1 LNATLNAMADLA
13 RLCVHQVT
21 LMEQCDFRQS
31 VACLA
36 RNGVTKT
43 AVWCDKLAAIG
54 TTEAASILGDH
65 GVEAVALCPGGHL
78 TDRDPAAFHSALD
91 NNRRWL
97 DQAAAIGAA
106 SLVTITGGLG
116 ADETDLRFARDRALE
131 GLATLVPEARAA
143 GVRLALEPL
152 HPMVCGYRSVISTL
166 REANAWLD
174 RLDAG
179 DVMGIALDTY
189 AVWWEPDLQRE
200 IARAGPRI
208 IAFHVSDW
216 LADTSDVRLDRGMPG
231 DGLIDLPAIRGWV
244 EAAGY
249 RGPIEVEIF
258 SRRNWW
264 TRDADDVV
272 RTILHR
278 YGRDF

>member
-1 LNATLNAMADLA
+1 MNIAADLA

-21 LMEQCDFRQS
+21 LMEQCDFRRS
-31 VACLA
+31 VECLA

-43 AVWCDKLAAIG
+43 AVWRDKLDSIGVTAAA
-54 TTEAASILGDH
+54 TILHDH
-65 GVEAVALCPGGHL
+65 GVEAVALCPGGLL
-78 TDRDPAAFHSALD
+78 TDRDPAAFHDALGD
-91 NNRRWL
+91 NRRLL
-97 DQAAAIGAA
+97 DRAAAIGAK
-106 SLVTITGGLG
+106 SLIAITGGLG
-116 ADETDLRFARDRALE
+116 EDETDLRFARDRALE
-131 GLATLVPEARAA
+131 GLAALVSDARAA

-152 HPMVCGYRSVISTL
+152 HPMLCGARSVISTL
-166 REANAWLD
+166 REANTWLD
-174 RLDAG
+174 RLDAD

-189 AVWWEPDLQRE
+189 AVWWEADLQRE
-200 IARAGPRI
+200 IVRAGRRI

-231 DGLIDLPAIRGWV
+231 DGLIDLPLIRRWT

-264 TRDADDVV
+264 TRDPDVV
-272 RTILHR
+272 VQTILQR
-278 YGRDF
+278 YGRTF